1 MLNNIKNYFQDIH
14 YLRKKPNFFL
24 NKFLG
29 FGEFFYKFI
38 INCKN
43 FLYEKEF
50 LKEKKVDAYVICI
63 GNLTTGGVGKTPIVI
78 ELANKISKE
87 KKVAIISRGYK
98 SKLSSKVVNIIKD
111 SKGIKFFDGC
121 ICGDEPFQIAKKVSN
136 NVVVITS
143 SNRYM
148 AAKEA
153 IIKYGSEVIILD
165 DGFSNRLLK
174 KDKTILVVDSKMR
187 FGNNHL
193 LPKGPLR
200 EPVNQVKRANEV
212 ILVDK
217 NDIDIV
223 EAINFAKNF
232 NKPLKVCKMT
242 PKRIYNSQTKAKIK
256 YNIQEY
262 QKAVAFCAIGQPEQ
276 FFTFLQKKYNVV
288 KKIFFED
295 HHTYTKKDIDMLIK
309 TAKTYN
315 TNIFI
320 MTQKDETKIQ
330 PLIKDIKGYSFNVLE
345 LKNIIEDIM

>member
-1 MLNNIKNYFQDIH
+1 
-14 YLRKKPNFFL
+14 
-24 NKFLG
+24 
-29 FGEFFYKFI
+29 
-38 INCKN
+38 
-43 FLYEKEF
+43 
-50 LKEKKVDAYVICI
+50 
-63 GNLTTGGVGKTPIVI
+63 
-78 ELANKISKE
+78 
-87 KKVAIISRGYK
+87 
-98 SKLSSKVVNIIKD
+98 
-111 SKGIKFFDGC
+111 
-121 ICGDEPFQIAKKVSN
+121 
-136 NVVVITS
+136 
-143 SNRYM
+143 
-148 AAKEA
+148 
-153 IIKYGSEVIILD
+153 
-165 DGFSNRLLK
+165 
-174 KDKTILVVDSKMR
+174 MR